1 MSKSWQTFDGKMRN
15 LKQHTQL
22 IDLALTIS
30 QKKCAK
36 IRKCDNSKGSIRLDL
51 GDKENN
57 HLHLNH
63 PNDVK
68 NVNRIFAF
76 SRSKINEQVVVE
88 VYRIFTDYMVHILR
102 EIFASSPKRL
112 LSLASNKDDKQM
124 SFMEILN
131 AGTYDE
137 LQDQMSLKIYRSLE
151 RQKSTPKL
159 LEKFIR
165 VSGINI
171 NQDLKRKALL
181 FLEIRH
187 LIIHNNSKADE
198 KSTQMNN
205 EGLVSVNTRNR
216 KITINFYLVNSAIN
230 SVFALCKAIDQE
242 LERVG
247 LV

>member
-1 MSKSWQTFDGKMRN
+1 MEN
-15 LKQHTQL
+15 
-22 IDLALTIS
+22 
-30 QKKCAK
+30 
-36 IRKCDNSKGSIRLDL
+36 
-51 GDKENN
+51 NN
-57 HLHLNH
+57 HLHLHH
-63 PNDVK
+63 PNDEK
-68 NVNRIFAF
+68 NVNRICAF
-76 SRSKINEQVVVE
+76 SRSKINEHVVVE

-198 KSTQMNN
+198 KFTQMNN